1 MYALP
6 DLCSGRM
13 GPIKRVTS
21 ATVTMATRKKRVAGQ
36 QMMDT
41 MDALEL
47 SDTIAEFCD
56 GRSRGS
62 RRGNTGNNNIYDDSQ
77 LICLIVYRDYIKEKH
92 LGIIF

>member
-21 ATVTMATRKKRVAGQ
+21 ATVTMATRRKRVAGQ
-36 QMMDT
+36 QMMEAL
-41 MDALEL
+41 DALEL

-56 GRSRGS
+56 GRGHGG

-77 LICLIVYRDYIKEKH
+77 FICLFV
-92 LGIIF
+92 